1 MRNLRKT
8 LEWFFIVEAQLTCI
22 ILHACQ
28 ELQLVL
34 FTKKQKSVKAFGK
47 GIFLK
52 TMEVVKAV
60 WKSKNWEMKVY
71 VDVFVAEIWLT
82 LGKGTKY

>member
-22 ILHACQ
+22 SLHACQ

-34 FTKKQKSVKAFGK
+34 FTKKEKSIKALGK
-47 GIFLK
+47 GISLK
-52 TMEVVKAV
+52 TMEVVKTV
-60 WKSKNWEMKVY
+60 GKSKNSEMKVY